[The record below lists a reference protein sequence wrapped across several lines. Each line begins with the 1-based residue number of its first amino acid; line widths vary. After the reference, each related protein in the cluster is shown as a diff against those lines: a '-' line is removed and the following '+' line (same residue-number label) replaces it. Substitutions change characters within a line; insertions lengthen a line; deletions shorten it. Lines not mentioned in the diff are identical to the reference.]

1 MSLCL
6 LTAQWDRGA
15 HNALASGALPTIKR
29 YETSPLSSHPS
40 IFSVYAL
47 RVLRGRGNPILSG
60 EPIVVCPKIHLLIAS
75 RRRRSTSSAY
85 VCSDHDATYTCKRVW
100 STVELAGGS
109 DLMRICLCRCSLL
122 STSISHFAFLGLA
135 IFVCRKG
142 NCFLYILV
150 QGCASGEHG
159 HHLLV
164 SSLL

>member
-1 MSLCL
+1 MPSPPACF
-6 LTAQWDRGA
+6 
-15 HNALASGALPTIKR
+15 LPSNMIKL
-29 YETSPLSSHPS
+29 SPYPRLPPSSSCMRACPLQS
-40 IFSVYAL
+40 RQPYT
-47 RVLRGRGNPILSG
+47 LRGTDSRVSQNTLT
-60 EPIVVCPKIHLLIAS
+60 AS

-100 STVELAGGS
+100 SAVELAGGS

-135 IFVCRKG
+135 NFVCRKG
-142 NCFLYILV
+142 NCFLCLLV

-159 HHLLV
+159 HHLLM